1 MERGKQELI
10 EELEKLIFYL
20 KRNDVN
26 CDKYKIKS

>member
-20 KRNDVN
+20 KINDVN
-26 CDKYKIKS
+26 CDNNKIKS